1 VHRLLHVHHNV
12 PGILSSINTI
22 LSENN
27 INISGQHLQTNDKV
41 GYVVIDVDADCS
53 KRALEKLSTI
63 EGTIR
68 SRRLF

>member
-1 VHRLLHVHHNV
+1 MHHNI
-12 PGILSSINTI
+12 PGVLSRINYI

-27 INISGQHLQTNDKV
+27 INISGQHLQTNDQV

-53 KRALEKLSTI
+53 HRALEKLSEV

>member
-1 VHRLLHVHHNV
+1 V
-12 PGILSSINTI
+12 PGVLSNINAI

-53 KRALEKLSTI
+53 EKALDKLSLI

-68 SRRLF
+68 CRRLF